1 MKLHGALLFAVL
13 AGAAM
18 PNKPVNTSELIE
30 LARNAI
36 VQDYAARDIKITLND
51 IIAKPMDQVIE
62 PGSEGTVYEFGFGL
76 PEIVLDES
84 GVGEYCSVR
93 ILQTENQTAVTDV
106 DCGAY
111 D

>member
-1 MKLHGALLFAVL
+1 MKLHGALLIAAL
-13 AGAAM
+13 AGVAL
-18 PNKPVNTSELIE
+18 PNKPVNTPELIE

-36 VQDYAARDIKITLND
+36 VKDYASRDITITLGD
-51 IIAKPMDQVIE
+51 ILPKPMDQVIE

-76 PEIVLDES
+76 PEIVLNES
-84 GVGEYCSVR
+84 GVGEYCSVK

-106 DCGAY
+106 ECGAY